1 MERDRE
7 ATEKR
12 LLDTIGQIIIE
23 QGFEKIG
30 INAVSA
36 QSGVSK
42 ILIYRY
48 FNSIDGLI
56 AAYIR
61 KHDFWLN
68 ASFEFS
74 DTAQM
79 ITAIKEM
86 FRKHIERLR
95 TDPVLRKLYRWELS
109 CNNDIIASLR
119 EQREKV
125 GINLIKQVCALSGRS
140 KQEIV
145 ALSAIITAST
155 TYLAMLSDYCSVF
168 NGISI
173 DEDKGWKQI
182 YKEVENLLDSL
193 FRH

>member
-12 LLDTIGQIIIE
+12 LLDTIGQMIIE

-68 ASFEFS
+68 TSFEFS
-74 DTAQM
+74 DTMQM
-79 ITAIKEM
+79 LPTIKEM
-86 FRKHIERLR
+86 FYKHIERLR
-95 TDPVLRKLYRWELS
+95 IDPVLRKLYRWELS
-109 CNNDIIASLR
+109 CNNDIIKSLR

-125 GINLIKQVCALSGRS
+125 GMNLIEQVCTLSGRP
-140 KQEIV
+140 KQEIAV
-145 ALSAIITAST
+145 LSAIITTST
-155 TYLAMLSDYCSVF
+155 TYLAMLGDYCPVF

-173 DEDKGWKQI
+173 DDDNGWKQI
-182 YKEVENLLDSL
+182 YKEVVNLLDKL
-193 FRH
+193 FAD

>member
-12 LLDTIGQIIIE
+12 LLDTIGQMIRE

-68 ASFEFS
+68 AAFEFS
-74 DTAQM
+74 DTTQVLPAV
-79 ITAIKEM
+79 KEM
-86 FRKHIERLR
+86 FLKHIGRLR

-119 EQREKV
+119 EQREKA
-125 GINLIKQVCALSGRS
+125 GMNLIEQVSALSGRP
-140 KQEIV
+140 KQDIAV
-145 ALSAIITAST
+145 LSALIIAST
-155 TYLAMLSDYCSVF
+155 TYLAMLGDFCPVY
-168 NGISI
+168 NGINI
-173 DEDKGWKQI
+173 DEDKGWELI
-182 YKEVENLLDSL
+182 YKEVENLLDRL
-193 FRH
+193 FTN

>member
-1 MERDRE
+1 MFPNGNINMERDRE

-12 LLDTIGQIIIE
+12 LLDTIGQMIAE
-23 QGFEKIG
+23 NGFEKIG

-68 ASFEFS
+68 SSLEFS
-74 DTAQM
+74 DAAQVLP
-79 ITAIKEM
+79 AVKKM
-86 FRKHIERLR
+86 FREHIEQLR

-109 CNNDIIASLR
+109 CDNEVITALKGTAGDNWHEFDKTSLR
-119 EQREKV
+119 CHRMSSTGNSSV
-125 GINLIKQVCALSGRS
+125 ICDDYGIHNLSGNAWR
-140 KQEIV
+140 
-145 ALSAIITAST
+145 
-155 TYLAMLSDYCSVF
+155 
-168 NGISI
+168 
-173 DEDKGWKQI
+173 
-182 YKEVENLLDSL
+182 LLP
-193 FRH
+193 RI